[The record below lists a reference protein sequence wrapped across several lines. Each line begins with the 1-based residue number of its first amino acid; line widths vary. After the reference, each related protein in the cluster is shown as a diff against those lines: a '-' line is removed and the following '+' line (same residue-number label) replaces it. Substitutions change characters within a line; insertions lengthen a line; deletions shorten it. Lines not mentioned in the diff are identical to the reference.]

1 MKEEIPTDRRHWPT
15 TTVHDGDLVRMTC
28 ACHAPIGVM
37 PEQKKILDVY
47 TVNHKKVAEHL

>member
-28 ACHAPIGVM
+28 ASHAPIGVM